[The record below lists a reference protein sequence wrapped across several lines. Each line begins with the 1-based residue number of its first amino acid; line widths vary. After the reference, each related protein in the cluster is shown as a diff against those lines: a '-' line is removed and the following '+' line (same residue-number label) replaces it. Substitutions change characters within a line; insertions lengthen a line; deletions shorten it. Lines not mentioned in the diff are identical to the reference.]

1 MNAALVLSLAM
12 LGFFA
17 IGLAL
22 FLMQQ
27 QGVTIP
33 EMRLHDGRRGYVFF
47 FALLVLACA
56 ILATVFGVIASTSE
70 LFSSPEQSRQYH
82 LR

>member
-17 IGLAL
+17 MGLVL
-22 FLMQQ
+22 FLMQK

-56 ILATVFGVIASTSE
+56 ILATVFGVIASTES
-70 LFSSPEQSRQYH
+70 FTQSEQSRLSHQ
-82 LR
+82 R

>member
-22 FLMQQ
+22 FMMQQ

-47 FALLVLACA
+47 FALLVIACA
-56 ILATVFGVIASTSE
+56 ILAIVFGVIANESFTESE
-70 LFSSPEQSRQYH
+70 QYRQSH
-82 LR
+82 LH